1 MHGDIQSSSLNLISF
16 DLFHF
21 PQPLSFLYGAG
32 KALCGNRGRTRREH
46 PPSPKV
52 LDEKRRAAAAARPFT
67 RHYGLVRRKKGQ
79 ADFSYLSHDGESI
92 PLIKGIFI
100 SFHLSSLLS
109 FGKVCRCIAWGYT
122 ITLLLYRRKI
132 GISITRFDPENG

>member
-1 MHGDIQSSSLNLISF
+1 MGISRAVPSISYRLTF
-16 DLFHF
+16 SIFLSPFLFF
-21 PQPLSFLYGAG
+21 TARAKRCAG
-32 KALCGNRGRTRREH
+32 IVDAHAANT

-67 RHYGLVRRKKGQ
+67 RRYEVARRKKGQ
-79 ADFSYLSHDGESI
+79 ADSSYLSHDGESI

-122 ITLLLYRRKI
+122 ITILLYRRKI